1 MRMELPTKV
10 IRYILLRKTLF
21 FIVKTPEDADDDGD
35 GLLDDFEDDDGDGV
49 SNEDDEDD
57 DGDGFRDV
65 DEKDEQEDEDEEDE
79 L

>member
-1 MRMELPTKV
+1 MKMDLPTKV
-10 IRYILLRKTLF
+10 TKYKLLF
-21 FIVKTPEDADDDGD
+21 FIIDTPEDADDDGD

-49 SNEDDEDD
+49 SNDEDEDD

-65 DEKDEQEDEDEEDE
+65 DEKDEEEEEEEDE

>member
-1 MRMELPTKV
+1 MKMDLPTKV
-10 IRYILLRKTLF
+10 TKYLMKTMHF
-21 FIVKTPEDADDDGD
+21 FIIDTSEDADDDGD

-49 SNEDDEDD
+49 SNEEDEDD

-65 DEKDEQEDEDEEDE
+65 DEKDEEEEKEEDE